1 MTRPRVIVAGL
12 CVLALYLRT
21 QAVGYGLPAVFN
33 MDEVAIMN
41 RALSFG
47 TGTLNPGNFLYPTFY
62 FYLLF
67 AWQGLTF
74 VAGLAL
80 GLWDSLPA
88 FEQRYFVDPSP
99 LFISGRLLSALC
111 GTVTVAAV
119 YRIGARL
126 ADPWTGVIA
135 AGLLAV
141 APFAVQDAHYVK
153 HDVPVTLLIVLVPL
167 ALSSA
172 SRHRV
177 LLAGAAAGLAMSTHY
192 YAVFITAAIAVERL
206 TAVDHPWT
214 TRLTSLGKAALAAV
228 AMFLIASPYLVP
240 EWRAAWTDIT
250 QNRAIVMDRATGAAG
265 LFGYLGAYLQLLA
278 GPAMGGPV
286 AFVAVVGLVAWWR
299 ARWQT
304 ALVLAVFPLLFL
316 LFIANTV
323 PATRYVNPVLPFV
336 ALLAAGAV
344 RMAGRWAAPA
354 LVTAILTLALMA
366 PGLTDS
372 LTLGRFFRQ
381 DDTRTLAARWF
392 ADEVPAGET
401 VLLQPYSVP
410 LRRSHASLGEALR
423 THLGDESQAS
433 VRFQRE
439 LAAAAAVTV
448 PPQYRV
454 LFLGDGGLDVD
465 KIYLS
470 PSSVDGTGTLAPL
483 RALGVRWVV
492 LKRYNVVN
500 PSLASLDRALAR
512 EGRLIHTFSP
522 YDPAAGEAALAEV
535 APFEHNEDGLLH
547 GALVRPGPV
556 IAIWRID

>member
-1 MTRPRVIVAGL
+1 MTRPRTIVLGL

-21 QAVGYGLPAVFN
+21 QAIGYGLPAVYN

-74 VAGLAL
+74 IAGLAL
-80 GLWDSLPA
+80 GLWDSLAA

-99 LFISGRLLSALC
+99 LFVSGRLLSALC
-111 GTVTVAAV
+111 GTLTVAAV

-126 ADPWTGVIA
+126 ADPWTGMIA
-135 AGLLAV
+135 AALLAV

-167 ALSSA
+167 ALTSA

-192 YAVFITAAIAVERL
+192 YAVFITAAIAAERL
-206 TAVDHPWT
+206 TAVDHPWNA
-214 TRLTSLGKAALAAV
+214 RVTSLGKAALIAAAV
-228 AMFLIASPYLVP
+228 FLLASPFLLP
-240 EWRAAWTDIT
+240 EWRTALTDIT
-250 QNRAIVMDRATGAAG
+250 QNRAIVMDRATGAVG
-265 LFGYLGAYLQLLA
+265 LFGYLGAYLRWLA
-278 GPAMGGPV
+278 GAALGGPV
-286 AFVAVVGLVAWWR
+286 ALLAVVGLVVCWR

-304 ALVLAVFPLLFL
+304 AVMLLVFPVLFL

-336 ALLAAGAV
+336 ALLAAWAV
-344 RMAGRWAAPA
+344 RAAGRWVRPA
-354 LVTAILTLALMA
+354 VATTALTVVVMSAGLV
-366 PGLTDS
+366 DS
-372 LTLGRFFRQ
+372 ISLGRFFQQ

-392 ADEVPAGET
+392 AEQVPAGDT

-410 LRRSHASLGEALR
+410 LRRSQASLAEALR
-423 THLGDESQAS
+423 THLGDESRAS

-470 PSSVDGTGTLAPL
+470 PTAVDEAGTLAPL
-483 RALGVRWVV
+483 RARGVRWVV
-492 LKRYNVVN
+492 LKRYNVAN
-500 PSLASLDRALAR
+500 PSLASLDLALAR
-512 EGRLIHTFSP
+512 DGRLMHTFSP
-522 YDPAAGEAALAEV
+522 YDPAAGEAIRAEV
-535 APFEHNEDGLLH
+535 APFEHNEDGLRH
-547 GALVRPGPV
+547 AALVRPGPV
-556 IAIWRID
+556 IEIWRVD